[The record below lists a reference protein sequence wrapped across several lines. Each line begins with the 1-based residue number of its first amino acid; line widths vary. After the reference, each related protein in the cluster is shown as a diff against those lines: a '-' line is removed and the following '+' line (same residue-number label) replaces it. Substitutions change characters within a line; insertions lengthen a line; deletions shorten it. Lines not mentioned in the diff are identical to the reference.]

1 MVVEIMTKSLTKL
14 KYVKFTIALGI
25 NIDHSLKPKK
35 GYTKIAKSTSP
46 LKQKNIITHDI
57 H

>member
-25 NIDHSLKPKK
+25 NLHDSSKPKK
-35 GYTKIAKSTSP
+35 GYTKIAKSTFTSR
-46 LKQKNIITHDI
+46 N
-57 H
+57 

>member
-14 KYVKFTIALGI
+14 NYVKFTIALGI
-25 NIDHSLKPKK
+25 NLDDNLKPKK
-35 GYTKIAKSTSP
+35 RYTKIAKSTLP
-46 LKQKNIITHDI
+46 LKPKNIITHAI